1 MEFIFMVDLPVT
13 CTVSPDGVK
22 RRSEALLS
30 DLLGRADEHDELYD
44 GHRLRFA
51 SARDTLPLI
60 GRAVEAVRECCRF
73 LRVQISVE
81 PDGGPIWLA
90 LTGPSG
96 TSECVSALLE

>member
-1 MEFIFMVDLPVT
+1 MADLPVS
-13 CTVSPDGVK
+13 CTLSPDVLK
-22 RRSEALLS
+22 APREALLS

-51 SARDTLPLI
+51 SARDTLSLI
-60 GRAVEAVRECCRF
+60 ARAVEAVRESCRF
-73 LRVQISVE
+73 LSVHIAVE

-96 TSECVSALLE
+96 TRECVSALLE